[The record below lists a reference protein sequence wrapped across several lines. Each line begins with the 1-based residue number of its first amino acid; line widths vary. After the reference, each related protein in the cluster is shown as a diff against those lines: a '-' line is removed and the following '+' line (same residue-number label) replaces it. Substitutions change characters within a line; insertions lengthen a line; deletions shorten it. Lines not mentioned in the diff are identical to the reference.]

1 MYLNYTFPKKY
12 FFYTRCAK
20 PPLATYRLSVIFA
33 PRMTFDDILRD
44 ARAGKFAPVYL
55 LHGEEPFFIDKIE
68 AAIEANALPEAE
80 KSFNQTVL
88 YGRDVDPLAL
98 LDYLRRYP
106 MMSERQLVILREAQ
120 EMKGLSDLL
129 GYLENPMP
137 TTVFVA
143 CYKHKKYDLNTKFG
157 KALKAHAVVFESK
170 RLYDNQLPDWIAG
183 YCKSQK
189 LAIEP
194 AAAGLLAE
202 YLGADLAKV
211 ANELDK
217 LALNLPSGA
226 AVTVAHVQEYVGISK
241 DYNVFELQKALAT
254 RDLAKVARIEQYFAA
269 NARRNPFIVTLS
281 SLYNFFSKVYAL
293 HFVRNASEAE
303 QVKTLDLRSEW
314 FLKDY
319 KAAAGHYS
327 LEKTGAIIGFLRE
340 YDLRAKGVN
349 PDAPDPDRSD
359 NTDETA
365 LMRELFWKILHDSNQ
380 QPVISN
386 QP

>member
-1 MYLNYTFPKKY
+1 MSWL
-12 FFYTRCAK
+12 
-20 PPLATYRLSVIFA
+20 LIFA

-44 ARAGKFAPVYL
+44 ARAGKFAPVYF
-55 LHGEEPFFIDKIE
+55 LHGEEPFFMDKIE
-68 AAIEANALPEAE
+68 AAIEAHALPEAE

-88 YGRDVDPLAL
+88 YGRDVEPLTL

-120 EMKGLSDLL
+120 EMKGLNELI

-143 CYKHKKYDLNTKFG
+143 SFKHKKYDLNTKFG
-157 KALKAHAVVFESK
+157 KALKAKATVFESK
-170 RLYDNQLPDWIAG
+170 KLYDNQLPDWISG

-189 LAIEP
+189 RAIEP
-194 AAAGLLAE
+194 AAVSLLAE

-217 LALNLPSGA
+217 LALNLPPGA
-226 AVTVAHVQEYVGISK
+226 AVTAVHVQEFVGISK
-241 DYNVFELQKALAT
+241 EYNVFELQKALAV
-254 RDLAKVARIEQYFAA
+254 RDLAKVARIEQHFAA
-269 NARRNPFIVTLS
+269 NVRRNPFIVTLS
-281 SLYNFFSKVYAL
+281 SLYAFFSKVYAL
-293 HFVRNASEAE
+293 HFIRNASESE

-319 KAAAGHYS
+319 KAALNHYS
-327 LEKTGAIIGFLRE
+327 LEKTCAILGFLRE

-349 PDAPDPDRSD
+349 PGAPDPERSD

-365 LMRELFWKILHDSNQ
+365 LMRELFWKILHDSGQ
-380 QPVISN
+380 
-386 QP
+386 